1 MMRHLR
7 LRVRKCPRL
16 LGGGEGTRVN
26 APPLRVPGVRLRSLH
41 AEARTEATK
50 LRWAVIVIACTL
62 GVIALLFI
70 LVMLPL
76 KVSVRF
82 VRTRGHSVIRVW
94 VGVLSGLIWVP
105 VYRKVPRPKEE
116 REGERAG
123 AGGEEGENGTSVVAG
138 WMSRAQ
144 ALLRSLGDSGDGN
157 GQQGDRGQAGR
168 ASRSR
173 RSGGG
178 QRPGPRAARR
188 RHDVRRRIGRFFYA
202 ALKSTGVDVHR
213 LRIHVELG
221 SGEAATSAIGVGLA
235 YALINTGLAAC
246 PVPLRFPA
254 GRPEIRVTPRY
265 DRAGLDASV
274 DCIVALA
281 PGYII
286 LRGIQIKR
294 RRRRVSCPTTR

>member
-1 MMRHLR
+1 M
-7 LRVRKCPRL
+7 P
-16 LGGGEGTRVN
+16 T
-26 APPLRVPGVRLRSLH
+26 
-41 AEARTEATK
+41 EARAEATK
-50 LRWAVIVIACTL
+50 LRWAVIVIACIL
-62 GVIALLFI
+62 GVVALLLV

-82 VRTRGHSVIRVW
+82 ARTRGHSIIRVW

-105 VYRKVPRPKEE
+105 VYRNVPRPKEG

-123 AGGEEGENGTSVVAG
+123 EWEGEDGTSVVAR
-138 WMSRAQ
+138 WISRAQ

-157 GQQGDRGQAGR
+157 AQQGDRGRAGR

-173 RSGGG
+173 RAGGG
-178 QRPGPRAARR
+178 QGPGLRAARR

-202 ALKSTGVDVHR
+202 ALRSTGLDVHR
-213 LRIHVELG
+213 LWIRVELG

-235 YALINTGLAAC
+235 YALINTGLAAF
-246 PVPLRFPA
+246 PVPLRFPL
-254 GRPEIRVTPRY
+254 GRPEIRITPRY

-274 DCIVALA
+274 DCIVALT

-286 LRGIQIKR
+286 LRGIQIRR

>member
-1 MMRHLR
+1 M
-7 LRVRKCPRL
+7 
-16 LGGGEGTRVN
+16 
-26 APPLRVPGVRLRSLH
+26 
-41 AEARTEATK
+41 
-50 LRWAVIVIACTL
+50 RWAVIVIACFL

-70 LVMLPL
+70 LVTLPL
-76 KVSVRF
+76 KVSARF

-123 AGGEEGENGTSVVAG
+123 EGEDGTSVVAG
-138 WMSRAQ
+138 WISRAQ
-144 ALLRSLGDSGDGN
+144 VLMRSLGDSGDGN
-157 GQQGDRGQAGR
+157 AQQGDRGRASR

-178 QRPGPRAARR
+178 QGPGPRAARR

-202 ALKSTGVDVHR
+202 ALKATGLDVHR

-274 DCIVALA
+274 DCIVALT

>member
-7 LRVRKCPRL
+7 LRVQKCPRL

-26 APPLRVPGVRLRSLH
+26 ASSLGVPGVRQRSLH

-50 LRWAVIVIACTL
+50 LRWAVIVIACIF

-82 VRTRGHSVIRVW
+82 VRTCGHSVIRVW

-105 VYRKVPRPKEE
+105 VYREVSRPKEE
-116 REGERAG
+116 RER
-123 AGGEEGENGTSVVAG
+123 EGEGEDGTSVVAG
-138 WMSRAQ
+138 WISRAQ
-144 ALLRSLGDSGDGN
+144 ALLRALGDSGDGN
-157 GQQGDRGQAGR
+157 AQQGNRGRTGR
-168 ASRSR
+168 TSRSR
-173 RSGGG
+173 PSGGG
-178 QRPGPRAARR
+178 QGPGPRAARH

-202 ALKSTGVDVHR
+202 TLKSTGLDVHR

-235 YALINTGLAAC
+235 YALISTGLAAC

-274 DCIVALA
+274 DCIVALT

-294 RRRRVSCPTTR
+294 RRRCVSCPTTR